1 MGDLTWWKQQA
12 GRRPLLTAEQEILY
26 GSAVRQWLD
35 YPDDPDADDEAKKQR
50 AIIKRRGIKAHER
63 LVTSNLRLVIK
74 VVTRNYA
81 YCIPPRGTH
90 DPHDLIQEANIGLAR
105 AAEKYDPTLGYRFTT
120 YSYWWIRQA
129 IHRCI
134 EKDRIVKL
142 PGHFNEEIRKL
153 QRHRETLEAE
163 LRRPPRSDEL
173 AERAGMKPERM
184 QEILGAWRHVWS
196 LEKRLSEDL
205 ILGDSI
211 AAPEPDTSDEDM
223 EMLAQQ
229 LRWRLEDLTP
239 EQFDIIAA
247 GWGLGSGEQEPQAET
262 AQRLG
267 MKRSQVGSIKARAM
281 AELRQE
287 RLQQPPAE
295 PADWQDVQVSPLAGG
310 HADPSP
316 PTPEPFA
323 NRVGGQLILVDAEP
337 LPDVGGGDER
347 PPPILVSGSASGRTA
362 EDLNL
367 TGEGINPNFGKP
379 LLTKQGNQR
388 GRQLIR
394 RQAGDF
400 PSPDAQLQL
409 FIEV

>member
-1 MGDLTWWKQQA
+1 MGDLTWWQEQA

-35 YPDDPDADDEAKKQR
+35 HPENPAPA
-50 AIIKRRGIKAHER
+50 AIKRRGMRARER
-63 LVTSNLRLVIK
+63 LVTSNLRLVISI
-74 VVTRNYA
+74 VTRKYQ

-90 DPHDLIQEANIGLAR
+90 DPRDLIQEANIGLAI
-105 AAEKYDPTLGYRFTT
+105 AAGKYDPTLGYRFTT
-120 YSYWWIRQA
+120 YAYWWIRQA

-153 QRHRETLEAE
+153 QGHRETLEAE
-163 LRRPPRSDEL
+163 LGRPPRSDEL

-184 QEILGAWRHVWS
+184 QEILSAWRHVWS
-196 LEKRLSEDL
+196 LEKRLSDDL

-211 AAPEPDTSDEDM
+211 AAPEPDAPDEDLQ
-223 EMLAQQ
+223 MLAQQ

-239 EQFDIIAA
+239 EQFDIIAS

-267 MKRSQVGSIKARAM
+267 MKRSGVSGIKARAM
-281 AELRQE
+281 AQLRQE
-287 RLQQPPAE
+287 RLQRPPAE
-295 PADWQDVQVSPLAGG
+295 PADWQDVQVSPLAGCRD
-310 HADPSP
+310 DPSP
-316 PTPEPFA
+316 PAPEPFA
-323 NRVGGQLILVDAEP
+323 DRVGGQLGLSLVDAEP
-337 LPDVGGGDER
+337 LPDVGGGDEH
-347 PPPILVSGSASGRTA
+347 PPPILVSRSQEGGTA

-367 TGEGINPNFGKP
+367 TGEGINPNFGTP
-379 LLTKQGNQR
+379 LLTQQGNQR

-394 RQAGDF
+394 RQAGNLC
-400 PSPDAQLQL
+400 SPDTQLQL
-409 FIEV
+409 LIEV